1 MATST
6 RSKGPISDINVTPL
20 VDVMMVLL
28 ILFMVVAQLDDRQD
42 AAGVPIAL
50 PQAATAES
58 LREPLTVAV
67 TASGQFA
74 LSGKVASRDEVIGA
88 VRKALLAQPNLE
100 VAVGADRATSHERF
114 VALLDLLRTEGV
126 SRFAIQTD
134 ARGGQVAL

>member
-1 MATST
+1 MAGSV

-28 ILFMVVAQLDDRQD
+28 VLFMLVAQLDDENQT
-42 AAGVPIAL
+42 AAVPIAL

-58 LREPLTVAV
+58 TRDRQPLTVAV
-67 TASGQFA
+67 TATGQYA
-74 LSGKVASRDEVIGA
+74 LSGKVVGRDEIIAA
-88 VRKALLAQPNLE
+88 VRQALQRQPDLE

-114 VALLDLLRTEGV
+114 VALLDLLRAEGV

-134 ARGGQVAL
+134 ARGG